1 MPSFLKLAETDLEAV
16 NCLIQENLYSN
27 VEFVEHVG
35 DYLIRAGGKRLRPIL
50 SLMCARA
57 IQDDAQDT
65 IKLAAAVE
73 FIHTATLLHDDVV
86 DESLLRRGN
95 ETANA
100 KWGNSASVLVGDFV
114 YSRAFQ
120 MLVSIGNL
128 EVLKILSETTNILA
142 EGEVLQLIN
151 AGNSELSEDAY
162 FDVIRSKTAKLF
174 EASCE
179 GAAILSG
186 ATPEVRQALAT
197 FGDQLGVAFQLVD
210 DLLDYVGT
218 TDKMGKNIGDDLA
231 EGKATLPLIHAMRVS
246 SKKDADAIR
255 TALLNQDATAIDE
268 VLEIIQASQALHYTQ
283 TVAEQH
289 IVRAKLALN
298 ALDDSVYRD
307 ALIEIAD
314 YCIARTQ

>member
-1 MPSFLKLAETDLEAV
+1 MPSFLKLAEADLEAV
-16 NCLIQENLYSN
+16 NRLIQDNLYSN

-57 IQDDAQDT
+57 IQDDPSDT

-86 DESLLRRGN
+86 DESLLRRGH

-128 EVLKILSETTNILA
+128 EVLRILSETTNILA
-142 EGEVLQLIN
+142 EGEVMQLIN
-151 AGNSELSEDAY
+151 AGNTELDETEY
-162 FDVIRSKTAKLF
+162 FKVIRSKTAKLF

-179 GAAILSG
+179 GAAILSN
-186 ATPEVRQALAT
+186 ATPEVRQALAVY
-197 FGDQLGVAFQLVD
+197 GDQLGIAFQLVD
-210 DLLDYVGT
+210 DLLDYVGDA
-218 TDKMGKNIGDDLA
+218 DKMGKNVGDDLA

-246 SKKDADAIR
+246 SEKDAETIR
-255 TALLNQDATAIDE
+255 TALLNKDTTAIDA
-268 VLEIIQASQALHYTQ
+268 VLELVNKSQALNYTQ
-283 TVAEQH
+283 SVAEQH
-289 IVRAKLALN
+289 IERAKLALN
-298 ALDDSVYRD
+298 VLDDSVYRE